1 MSAVIVVVSLRVTA
15 PDVVLFQWK
24 VNTEINNNIKG

>member
-1 MSAVIVVVSLRVTA
+1 MSAVIVVFSLQVTA

-24 VNTEINNNIKG
+24 MNTEITINIKD